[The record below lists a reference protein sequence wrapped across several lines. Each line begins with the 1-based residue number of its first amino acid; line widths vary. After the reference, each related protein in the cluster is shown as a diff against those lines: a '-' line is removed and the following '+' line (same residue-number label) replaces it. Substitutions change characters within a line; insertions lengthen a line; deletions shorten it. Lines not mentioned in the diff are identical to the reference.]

1 MGHSRQGA
9 VIERETGKMLSQV
22 GTRPLLQDGSWP
34 DGDILH

>member
-9 VIERETGKMLSQV
+9 VIERETGSQV